1 LKKAVF
7 LARIWAKWC
16 KTHFYLLLNARL
28 FAAKRKTKWCKT
40 QNKMQYF
47 AIYER
52 FLGVVDGINIRLLG
66 LKCGF

>member
-1 LKKAVF
+1 VLIVSQFAPTSIF
-7 LARIWAKWC
+7 L
-16 KTHFYLLLNARL
+16 HFQGLVAFL